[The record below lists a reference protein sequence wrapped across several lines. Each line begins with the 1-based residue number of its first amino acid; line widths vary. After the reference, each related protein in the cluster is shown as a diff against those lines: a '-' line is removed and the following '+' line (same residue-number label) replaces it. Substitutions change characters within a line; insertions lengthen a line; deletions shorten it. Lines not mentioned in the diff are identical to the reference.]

1 MADCANVICIDAS
14 VWCLSVLLCLE
25 YNYHVQLASM
35 DHS

>member
-1 MADCANVICIDAS
+1 MADCAYAICIDAS
-14 VWCLSVLLCLE
+14 VWCLSVLCLE